1 MTSGP
6 AAATE
11 RAQASLELVVPVRTE
26 LGEGPCWDRGRS
38 VLWWV
43 DITAGLVHRHDPG
56 GVPDAIIDVRS
67 PVGAVLHRRGGGLV
81 VALADHLAA
90 LDPDT
95 GALEPLLDL
104 ETAGGLRSNDAKVDP
119 AGRLWLGRMTADAAP
134 GAGTLVRIDPDRSVT
149 LGLDGLTIPN
159 GLDWS
164 PDGRTMYF
172 VDSTWGEV
180 RAYPYDP
187 STGSMGEGR
196 PLVSLGGDG
205 ALPDGLTVDGEGFL
219 WVAVW
224 GGGCVVRVAPD
235 GSVAGRVVLPASQ
248 VTSCAFGG
256 PELDDLYVTTA
267 REQFTAEDDA
277 REPLAGGLFRC
288 RPGVVGRASFA
299 FAG

>member
-1 MTSGP
+1 MTHR
-6 AAATE
+6 ADAATE
-11 RAQASLELVVPVRTE
+11 RAQASLELVVPARTE
-26 LGEGPCWDRGRS
+26 LGEGPCWDPIRS

-43 DITAGLVHRHDPG
+43 DITAGLVHRHEPG
-56 GVPDAIIDVRS
+56 GVPDAVIDVRS
-67 PVGAVLHRRGGGLV
+67 PVGAVLRRRGGGLV

-95 GALEPLLDL
+95 GAIEPLLDL
-104 ETAGGLRSNDAKVDP
+104 GAMAGRRSNDAKVDP
-119 AGRLWLGRMTADAAP
+119 AGRLWVGRMAADATP

-149 LGLDGLTIPN
+149 PSLDGLTIPN

-172 VDSTWGEV
+172 VDSAWGEV
-180 RAYPYDP
+180 RAYPFDP
-187 STGSMGEGR
+187 SIGLMGEGR
-196 PLVSLGGDG
+196 PLVRLGGDG

-224 GGGCVVRVAPD
+224 GGGCVARVAPD
-235 GSVAGRVVLPASQ
+235 GSIAGRVVLPATQ

-267 REQFTAEDDA
+267 RERFTAEDDA

-288 RPGVVGRASFA
+288 RPGVTGRAPFA